1 MLHKMRYAPG
11 MPRRTTMPDVARV
24 AGVSVMTV
32 SYTYNQP
39 DRVAST
45 TRERVL
51 QAAAQLG
58 YPGPNAAARN
68 LRSGRTGNLGVIL
81 GEQLT
86 YAFGDPQAAAFLA
99 GIAEVCTEHGL
110 GLTLIPISGGPADAE
125 RVRQA
130 AVDGL
135 VVWTTTD
142 DDPVLAAAVA
152 ARLPAVVHGGPAV
165 EGLHLVTIDN
175 HAAAAAIGAVGLR
188 GATRPAVLSFP
199 LNHRRKANLVVGP
212 DPDSAAFPVTR
223 DRLAGYRE
231 AVTSAGLNWADVPVA
246 VLARND
252 STEAEHALKQLPSD
266 TDTVLAMSDELALA
280 ILRTTTQTV
289 PDQLAVTGWDNTT
302 AAAEAGLTTVAQSL
316 HDQGRRC
323 ARLVVGDPPGP
334 EPSWTV
340 VTRDSTR

>member
-1 MLHKMRYAPG
+1 MAQYATG
-11 MPRRTTMPDVARV
+11 MPRKTTMPDVARA

-32 SYTYNQP
+32 SYTYSRP
-39 DRVAST
+39 HRVAPA

-51 QAAAQLG
+51 RAAARLG
-58 YPGPNAAARN
+58 YPGPDAAARS

-86 YAFGDPQAAAFLA
+86 YAFADPQATAFLA

-110 GLTLIPISGGPADAE
+110 GLTLIPMSGGPADAE

-130 AVDGL
+130 AVDGF
-135 VVWTTTD
+135 VVWTTVD
-142 DDPVLAAAVA
+142 DDPVLAAAA
-152 ARLPAVVHGGPAV
+152 ASKLPAVVHGGPAV

-175 HAAAAAIGAVGLR
+175 RAAAAAIGAVGLR

-199 LNHRRKANLVVGP
+199 LDNHRNAGLLFGP
-212 DPDSAAFPVTR
+212 DPASAAFPVTR
-223 DRLAGYRE
+223 DRLAGYRD
-231 AVTSAGLNWADVPVA
+231 AVTSAGLDWADVPVA

-252 STEAEHALKQLPSD
+252 GTEAGRALKQLPAG
-266 TDTVLAMSDELALA
+266 TDTVLAMSDQLALA
-280 ILRTTTQTV
+280 ALRATAQAV
-289 PDQLAVTGWDNTT
+289 PGQLAITGWDDTA

-316 HDQGRRC
+316 QDQGRRC

-340 VTRDSTR
+340 ITRSSTR